1 MESSAAYLIDASY
14 RIIGFNQSASKTYP
28 SLKEGQLCYQCLMGR
43 DKPCDNCPVEK
54 GVQGPRTYVDPLR
67 NILETVDAVEIPLPD
82 GTIGHAMVISTV
94 GEGERL
100 AKTLPSNEEELRWL
114 AVIQVLGDSYGY
126 IFNLNCDTGMVK
138 TYRSDNSLPR
148 EIGKLVENVFSYRDV
163 MKTMIQTLVLPED
176 RSKLMMFVEHEA
188 VRDVLCT
195 RSSFTV
201 HFRMVINNSIGYY
214 FARMARV
221 GSADDFH
228 DAIIALTCEDEDR
241 RVAHEVTYANLVPHP
256 LRRKILVVED
266 NFINREMLVQMLSPE
281 YEVLCA
287 ENGEEGIRI
296 LSANYRDLS
305 LVILDVYMPICDG
318 FQFLARTRQDPL
330 LAAVPVIVATGSNR
344 PEDEARCLELGAMDF
359 ITKPYNLRG
368 VQGRIRNL
376 IKMRESAATLSEIE
390 FDAQTGLYTRQAFFH
405 HASLLLNTHPETP
418 HQIVVVDI
426 HNFKQVN
433 SIYGENVGDDVI
445 RFLAKELKR
454 LISNGLVCHY
464 DGDSFAFME
473 PVGHSVE
480 ELEKAIRDISKRSP
494 VRKIQFKCGICQ
506 CDDLTLPVS
515 VICNR
520 AFLALNSIRVDVN
533 RLAAAYDDPINQ
545 QFCREREMETSFEDA
560 VQNQE
565 FVVWYQPK
573 YDVKTER
580 MVGAEAL
587 VRWKKQDGTVV
598 SPGEFIPL
606 FERDGLIVRLDE
618 YVFRKVCQMQQFLT
632 MEYGRT
638 LPISVNLSR
647 NSLHYPGMIE
657 RYARIIREYQ
667 LDAQM
672 VPIELTES
680 SGMNM
685 TQIKELAQKMVSLG
699 FPLHMDDFGSGY
711 SSISNLNSL
720 PFHMLKLDKSL
731 VDYIGNSRGNQVLRH
746 IISLAH
752 GLEMDV
758 LAEGVE
764 TAEQVQFLREVGCD
778 VIQGFYFS
786 RPLPER
792 TFLETISAW
801 NQSSDNPGLHVRHAL
816 LI

>member
-1 MESSAAYLIDASY
+1 MESSATYLIDASY
-14 RIIGFNQSASKTYP
+14 RVIGINDAAARTFP
-28 SLKEGQLCYQCLMGR
+28 GLKKGELCYQCLMGR
-43 DKPCDNCPVEK
+43 EQPCEGCPVTT
-54 GVQGPRTYVDPLR
+54 GVAGPKSYMNPVRH
-67 NILETVDAVEIPLPD
+67 IFETVDAVEVPLPD
-82 GTIGHAMVISTV
+82 GTLGHAMVISTI

-100 AKTLPSNEEELRWL
+100 SKELPTSEEELRWL
-114 AVIQVLGDSYGY
+114 GVIQVLGDSYSF
-126 IFNLNCDTGMVK
+126 IFNLNCDTGMAK
-138 TYRSDNSLPR
+138 PYRVDNTVPK
-148 EIGKLVENVFSYRDV
+148 EITEKFKNVFCYRDV
-163 MKTMIQTLVLPED
+163 MKGLIQNVILPED
-176 RSKLMMFVEHEA
+176 RSKLLMVVEPEA
-188 VRDVLCT
+188 IREELRS
-195 RSSFTV
+195 RSSFTLHYRV
-201 HFRMVINNSIGYY
+201 VINKRIHFYCVR
-214 FARMARV
+214 FARV
-221 GSADDFH
+221 GDADTFT
-228 DAIIALTCEDEDR
+228 DAVVALTCEDEERKNAIDIQR
-241 RVAHEVTYANLVPHP
+241 EYYAPRP

-287 ENGEEGIRI
+287 ENGEEGIQV
-296 LSANYRDLS
+296 LSENYRYLS
-305 LVILDVYMPICDG
+305 LVILDVYMPVCDG
-318 FQFLARTRQDPL
+318 FQFLAKTRQDPL

-376 IKMRESAATLSEIE
+376 IKMRESTAMLTEIE
-390 FDAQTGLYTRQAFFH
+390 FDGQTGLYTREAFFH
-405 HASLLLNTHPETP
+405 HASLLLNTHPENTY
-418 HQIVVVDI
+418 QIVVVDI

-433 SIYGENVGDDVI
+433 SIYGENTGDDVI
-445 RFLAKELKR
+445 CFLARELKR
-454 LISNGLVCHY
+454 LVSDGLVCHY
-464 DGDSFAFME
+464 DGDSFAFLE
-473 PVGHSVE
+473 PIDRTPEKLE
-480 ELEKAIRDISKRSP
+480 EALRDISKRSP

-506 CDDLTLPVS
+506 CDDLALPVS
-515 VICNR
+515 VICTR
-520 AFLALNSIRVDVN
+520 ASLALNSILDDVN
-533 RLAAAYDDPINQ
+533 RLVATFDDPINQ
-545 QFCREREMETSFEDA
+545 QFCRERDMETNFEDA
-560 VQNQE
+560 IQNQE

-580 MVGAEAL
+580 LVGAEAL
-587 VRWKKQDGTVV
+587 VRWKKADDSVV

-632 MEYGRT
+632 MEYGHT

-657 RYARIIREYQ
+657 RYARIVREYE
-667 LDAQM
+667 LDAEL

-685 TQIKELAQKMVSLG
+685 NQIKELAQKMVSFG

-720 PFHMLKLDKSL
+720 PFHVLKLDKSL
-731 VDYIGNSRGNQVLRH
+731 VDYIGNSRGDQVLRH

-752 GLEMDV
+752 GLGMDV

-786 RPLPER
+786 RPLPEKS
-792 TFLETISAW
+792 FLDTMRVWSNSGE
-801 NQSSDNPGLHVRHAL
+801 NPGLHVRHAL

>member
-148 EIGKLVENVFSYRDV
+148 EIGKLIENVFSYRDV

-201 HFRMVINNSIGYY
+201 HFRVVINNSIGYY

-344 PEDEARCLELGAMDF
+344 P
-359 ITKPYNLRG
+359 
-368 VQGRIRNL
+368 
-376 IKMRESAATLSEIE
+376 
-390 FDAQTGLYTRQAFFH
+390 
-405 HASLLLNTHPETP
+405 
-418 HQIVVVDI
+418 
-426 HNFKQVN
+426 
-433 SIYGENVGDDVI
+433 
-445 RFLAKELKR
+445 
-454 LISNGLVCHY
+454 
-464 DGDSFAFME
+464 
-473 PVGHSVE
+473 
-480 ELEKAIRDISKRSP
+480 
-494 VRKIQFKCGICQ
+494 
-506 CDDLTLPVS
+506 
-515 VICNR
+515 
-520 AFLALNSIRVDVN
+520 
-533 RLAAAYDDPINQ
+533 
-545 QFCREREMETSFEDA
+545 
-560 VQNQE
+560 
-565 FVVWYQPK
+565 
-573 YDVKTER
+573 
-580 MVGAEAL
+580 
-587 VRWKKQDGTVV
+587 
-598 SPGEFIPL
+598 
-606 FERDGLIVRLDE
+606 
-618 YVFRKVCQMQQFLT
+618 
-632 MEYGRT
+632 
-638 LPISVNLSR
+638 
-647 NSLHYPGMIE
+647 
-657 RYARIIREYQ
+657 
-667 LDAQM
+667 
-672 VPIELTES
+672 
-680 SGMNM
+680 
-685 TQIKELAQKMVSLG
+685 
-699 FPLHMDDFGSGY
+699 
-711 SSISNLNSL
+711 
-720 PFHMLKLDKSL
+720 
-731 VDYIGNSRGNQVLRH
+731 
-746 IISLAH
+746 
-752 GLEMDV
+752 
-758 LAEGVE
+758 
-764 TAEQVQFLREVGCD
+764 
-778 VIQGFYFS
+778 
-786 RPLPER
+786 
-792 TFLETISAW
+792 
-801 NQSSDNPGLHVRHAL
+801 
-816 LI
+816 